1 MICTFLTTNTLLF
14 SPNISG
20 WPTEL
25 MENMIHNCTENTSRA
40 NRTCYLDD
48 FDFDSR
54 DGADKT
60 VPYNGFVPD
69 EEVGPIVSSLPMG
82 PDCSLATSLSP
93 SISPTSSPTRAP
105 SSSPSRSP
113 SKEPS
118 LSPSTSQPTTTQP
131 TTNSCDSTVDWYFIT
146 SGGKTRRCGWVGN
159 ILSRCNRMGSIC
171 GSDYEK
177 DKVYAYEACIEQ
189 CAGYNP

>member
-1 MICTFLTTNTLLF
+1 MYDLLTTNTVFLSLT
-14 SPNISG
+14 ISG

-25 MENMIHNCTENTSRA
+25 MKNMIHNCKENTSRA

-48 FDFDSR
+48 FYFDSR

-60 VPYNGFVPD
+60 VPFGFIPD
-69 EEVGPIVSSLPMG
+69 ETVGPAVSSLPMG
-82 PDCSLATSLSP
+82 PDCSLETSLSP
-93 SISPTSSPTRAP
+93 SISPTSSPTVAP

-118 LSPSTSQPTTTQP
+118 SSPSTSQPTTNQP

-146 SGGKTRRCGWVGN
+146 SGGKTRKCGWVGPAVV
-159 ILSRCNRMGSIC
+159 I
-171 GSDYEK
+171 YEK
-177 DKVYAYEACIEQ
+177 DKVFAYDACIDQ
-189 CAGYNP
+189 CAVYSP